1 MTDSNIAQLV
11 PGPSDAERA
20 EEIRTAM
27 RPHLEA
33 LAQIMTRA
41 SRDGMQA
48 NWNMAADQ
56 TGRWSLQ
63 QITVVK
69 PL

>member
-1 MTDSNIAQLV
+1 MTDEKIVTLA
-11 PGPSDAERA
+11 PGPSDADRA
-20 EEIRTAM
+20 EAIRAAM

-33 LAQIMTRA
+33 LTKLMTAA
-41 SRDGMQA
+41 SRDGLQA
-48 NWNMAADQ
+48 GWTLNPDQ
-56 TGRWSLQ
+56 TGRWSVQ

>member
-1 MTDSNIAQLV
+1 MTDNNIAQLV
-11 PGPSDAERA
+11 PGPSDADRA

-33 LAQIMTRA
+33 LAKILTGAARSGLQV
-41 SRDGMQA
+41 
-48 NWNMAADQ
+48 NWNLVPDQ
-56 TGRWSLQ
+56 TGRWSVQ